1 MRKVC
6 RAAIAA
12 LVLSCLMWGQNE
24 PKRGPST
31 ADERKRFVE
40 VTKKLEQDPLDEHL
54 RAERS
59 WALKWLEDVPDVT
72 VNMCTSVVGDL
83 GRSRYR
89 YGPQL
94 GAQFGFEMAVFII
107 EHPNQTNDLN
117 AQYMA
122 GLQGTL
128 RAYKNIL
135 RTQPMAVSAQMEAL
149 INLQDKGKLDEYVR
163 ERAKECPSGDRTT

>member
-1 MRKVC
+1 MRNVFH
-6 RAAIAA
+6 AALIT
-12 LVLSCLMWGQNE
+12 LVLSSVAWGQNE
-24 PKRGPST
+24 PKRAPST

-40 VTKKLEQDPLDEHL
+40 VTKKLEQDPLDDRL
-54 RAERS
+54 RADRS
-59 WALKWLEDVPDVT
+59 WALKWLEDVPDIN
-72 VNMCTSVVGDL
+72 VNMCSSVMGDL
-83 GRSRYR
+83 GHSRYR
-89 YGPQL
+89 YAPQL

-122 GLQGTL
+122 GLQGAL

-135 RTQPMAVSAQMEAL
+135 KTQPMAVSAQMEAL
-149 INLQDKGKLDEYVR
+149 INLQDKGKLEDYVR